1 MYGTSL
7 PRDSRFPW
15 TGTIPNRHIVR
26 NVTTTAQHAAH
37 NTARCNTTRTITI
50 MHHTAYNTNIDC
62 ISLSHIYVS
71 IKSSNPTVQ
80 HQYVNPYLSVYL
92 YRSHLT
98 CIHTLIYHMP
108 QKPETKNK
116 TKVYQLCQTRISWK
130 NCLSMGS
137 TSTKRLYV
145 SKLLLYSAHPTWRL
159 ISSIDI
165 LKRWSILTVPRLIP
179 WVWYYGG
186 TWFYKLHSC
195 LNAYWHTSLGFTL
208 PTLLNNIYVLVFST

>member
-80 HQYVNPYLSVYL
+80 YQYVNPYLTVYL

-116 TKVYQLCQTRISWK
+116 QRYINYVKLEYHEKIAYQWAQLVQSAC
-130 NCLSMGS
+130 
-137 TSTKRLYV
+137 TSQNFYCT
-145 SKLLLYSAHPTWRL
+145 APTQHE
-159 ISSIDI
+159 D
-165 LKRWSILTVPRLIP
+165 
-179 WVWYYGG
+179 
-186 TWFYKLHSC
+186 
-195 LNAYWHTSLGFTL
+195 
-208 PTLLNNIYVLVFST
+208 